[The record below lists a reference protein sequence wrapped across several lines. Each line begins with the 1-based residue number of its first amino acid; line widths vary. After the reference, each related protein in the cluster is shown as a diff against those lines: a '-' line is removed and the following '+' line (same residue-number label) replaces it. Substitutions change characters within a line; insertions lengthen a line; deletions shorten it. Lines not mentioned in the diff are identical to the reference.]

1 MANELKEFE
10 YPSLIPLNLSK
21 FISNSFKKTCLSL
34 VKTLNDQYS
43 QFINDSKHFE
53 EYLAVILPIDLPIL
67 LIYSRELKVRTG
79 GCDLRPVS
87 NV

>member
-53 EYLAVILPIDLPIL
+53 EYLAVILPI
-67 LIYSRELKVRTG
+67 LIYGRELKVRTG